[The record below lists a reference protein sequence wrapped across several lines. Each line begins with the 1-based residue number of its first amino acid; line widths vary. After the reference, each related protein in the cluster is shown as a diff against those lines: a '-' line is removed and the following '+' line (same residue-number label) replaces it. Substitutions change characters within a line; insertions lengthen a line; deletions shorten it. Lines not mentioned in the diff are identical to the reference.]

1 MGQVLLS
8 LASLT
13 KLYPSLCCSGKKQL
27 KDNKNTSGKQELWK
41 WVKAGYKS
49 HVFRV
54 RWKSGKKGGNC
65 SSTLILKQAFYFI
78 LKLTFKGVSS
88 EIYRSWWA
96 SIMAK
101 ASTGMGFPGGL
112 VVKNPP
118 ANAGDARD
126 SSSIPGLGRSPGGG
140 SGYPLQHPCLEKIP
154 WTQEPGRLVHGDE
167 ELDTTEH
174 AERRVGR
181 KKKQVDS
188 HSFQHLYSFYIPKF
202 LPCLFTEFRNFSI
215 ENMIWELQS
224 LLSVRYWDLKQNLQ
238 YLVKK
243 KKKKLGSSLKSLKST
258 YSLLTLSFLETS
270 MCAKLLQLCLILCG
284 PMDPPGSVPGILQ
297 ARILEWAATPF
308 SRGSSPLTNRSHA
321 SFGCCTA
328 EPLGEALLSDKTLIH
343 FINILQ

>member
-238 YLVKK
+238 YLVQKK
-243 KKKKLGSSLKSLKST
+243 KKKTWFVSEVFKVHIQFTNFEFLRDKHVCQVASVVSDSLWPYGPARLCPWDSPGKNTGMS
-258 YSLLTLSFLETS
+258 
-270 MCAKLLQLCLILCG
+270 CHALLQGIFSTHQQKPCLLRLLHCWATG
-284 PMDPPGSVPGILQ
+284 GSP
-297 ARILEWAATPF
+297 
-308 SRGSSPLTNRSHA
+308 S
-321 SFGCCTA
+321 
-328 EPLGEALLSDKTLIH
+328 
-343 FINILQ
+343 